1 MPEQQEIELLKE
13 NNMNIIGDLQ
23 FEDTPFLTGSLTE
36 LKEIQRIKVTQYVD
50 ASYAITTV
58 GHVDNGKTT
67 LTAALSRSSVMN
79 IDRSDEERER
89 GITINTTVVQYK
101 RSFLSKKSDLSAN
114 LVNRI
119 KPITGTNE
127 FICANG
133 VVYSNDSSVLFNA
146 VKISDDVLDLS
157 DDYVLVNVTF
167 TQADA
172 PGHRSYLKNAIK
184 GMSSA
189 DMILLV
195 AGSNY
200 ETLKDQRQTLEHLYL
215 LRKFGIP
222 VVVLFN
228 KVDAFFSDEVKK
240 KLVSGAAEESTSM
253 GSADGMIDFNIGSV
267 WSEIKDTLGL
277 NPKRPELYALPHE
290 QSKLVGAV
298 GISAL
303 IASQFDLNR
312 PGFARQSTA
321 QMQHALNCLLRKVFI
336 ELSQSAGKNADKP
349 FCLNIEGAPTVG
361 RGVVYT
367 GTVMCGKISVGD
379 EVTVFT
385 KKDKVDATITS
396 MQQFRVD
403 QNTSVAGDNIAM
415 LLRPTADTAKYMDQ
429 IGPHCVVVA
438 KGSSYAPVKELVAK
452 MYFYGDQL
460 GGREVANYIK
470 PGYSGTI
477 FIKSGNYNYAAV
489 IKAAYPVGSV
499 CEKHKEQLAKLTAI
513 NSSLEMDKKMPGM
526 TAILPGDQHG
536 YIVVLQA
543 IAQDMV
549 LPILPETSF
558 INKADLP
565 SSIYS
570 EKAKKESGA
579 AAAASSSRP
588 AFLDKIANK
597 WNDLFDENECPKDLL
612 TFVFM
617 ESEASVA
624 SGLIICPV
632 FK

>member
-1 MPEQQEIELLKE
+1 MKDENQILKD
-13 NNMNIIGDLQ
+13 NTINITGDLQ
-23 FEDTPFLTGSLTE
+23 FEDTPFLTGAAEE
-36 LKEIQRIKVTQYVD
+36 LAELQRFTVSQYVD
-50 ASYAITTV
+50 TSHAITTL
-58 GHVDNGKTT
+58 GHVDHGKST
-67 LTAALSRSSVMN
+67 LTAALSRSSIMD
-79 IDRSDEERER
+79 IDRSAEEKER

-101 RSFLSKKSDLSAN
+101 RSFLYKKSELAAN
-114 LVNRI
+114 LINRI
-119 KPITGTNE
+119 KPITGNNE
-127 FICANG
+127 FVCANG
-133 VVYSNDSSVLFNA
+133 IIYSNDSSSLFNA
-146 VKISDDVLDLS
+146 VKISDDVLHLS
-157 DDYVLVNVTF
+157 DEYVLVNVTF

-172 PGHRSYLKNAIK
+172 PGHRSFLKNAIK

-189 DMILLV
+189 DAILLL
-195 AGSNY
+195 AGSRC
-200 ETLKDQRQTLEHLYL
+200 ETLNEQKQTLEHLFL
-215 LRKFGIP
+215 LRKFGIS
-222 VVVLFN
+222 VVVIFN
-228 KVDAFFSDEVKK
+228 KVDSFFPDNIKK
-240 KLVSGAAEESTSM
+240 DIASGASPMSSTRFESE
-253 GSADGMIDFNIGSV
+253 DGMIDFNIGSV
-267 WSEIKDTLGL
+267 WSEIKDALGQ
-277 NPKRPELYALPHE
+277 NSKRPELYALPHE
-290 QSKLVGAV
+290 QSKLIGAV
-298 GISAL
+298 GMSAL
-303 IASQFDLNR
+303 MASQFDLKR
-312 PGFARQSTA
+312 PIVARQCTA
-321 QMQHALNCLLRKVFI
+321 QMQHSLNCLLRKIFTVI
-336 ELSQSAGKNADKP
+336 SQSASKNVNKP

-367 GTVMCGKISVGD
+367 GTVMCGKISIGD

-415 LLRPTADTAKYMDQ
+415 LLRPTADTAKYVDQ

-438 KGSSYAPVKELVAK
+438 KGSAYAPVREIVAK

-460 GGREVANYIK
+460 GGREVANIIK

-489 IKAAYPVGSV
+489 IKAAYPVGSI
-499 CEKHKEQLAKLTAI
+499 CEKHQEQLSKLTAI

-526 TAILPGDQHG
+526 TAMLPGDQHG

-558 INKADLP
+558 IHKADLP

-570 EKAKKESGA
+570 DKTKKDSA
-579 AAAASSSRP
+579 TASSAKP

-597 WNDLFDENECPKDLL
+597 WDNLFNEKEEPKDLL

-617 ESEASVA
+617 ESENSVG
-624 SGLIICPV
+624 SGVIIDAV